1 MIRKVTEE
9 DFYNI
14 KLLTKKGFSITET
27 ARLTGRS
34 HSTINYIRRS
44 NKFEDY
50 KRTIAEKFEKLKA
63 KKANEVKARIGK
75 HCVTSTMA
83 EKIAQPFYKDKLSE
97 TAKLTNAINRLT
109 ATIENKKNKR
119 WF

>member
-14 KLLTKKGFSITET
+14 KLLTKKGFSMTET

-50 KRTIAEKFEKLKA
+50 KQIVAERFEKLKA
-63 KKANEVKARIGK
+63 KKANEAKTMVDTLTRTGVKVGEI
-75 HCVTSTMA
+75 TPP
-83 EKIAQPFYKDKLSE
+83 IYKDKLSE

-109 ATIENKKNKR
+109 ATIENKKGKR